1 MNSLN
6 LVAYL
11 VAPYDSF
18 HRRPL
23 IRALGRAISGHGRIL
38 CVEPWVRRLSGARS
52 LRQVEENVYVYQPH
66 VLPHESALHCLGSR
80 RAHWR
85 SNAKRLR
92 RAIAEVMGSDGMRVA
107 WAYKPEQLWLAGLA
121 DETHLVYECY
131 DEYRFDMAGRQR
143 PEICDLE
150 TKLLRAADL
159 VFITSEELRP
169 PRSALNDS
177 VNLLPAGVDFELF
190 SSPEA
195 DVPADLAALPSP
207 RIGHVGNLMAC
218 LDLDLLRGLVA
229 SRPQWSFVHIGPVA
243 QTVDIAGLRKL
254 SNFHLLGQK
263 PQQELPAYL
272 KGLDAGLMLFEPS
285 PFTRGVDPLKLYE
298 YLAAGIPVVSTRF
311 APLGPTEEV
320 IWVAEGPAEFTE
332 CLELALA
339 RPDPERQRVGI
350 ELARSRNW
358 PVAAQQ
364 AVDALA
370 ALRPSLKA
378 AA

>member
-23 IRALGRAISGHGRIL
+23 IRALGRAISGHGGIL

-52 LRQVEENVYVYQPH
+52 LRQAEENVYVYQPH
-66 VLPHESALHCLGSR
+66 VLPHESALHCLGVQT
-80 RAHWR
+80 AHWR

-169 PRSALNDS
+169 ARSALNDS
-177 VNLLPAGVDFELF
+177 VNLLPTGVDFELF

-195 DVPADLAALPSP
+195 DVPADLAALPRP

-243 QTVDIAGLRKL
+243 PTVDIAGLRKL
-254 SNFHLLGQK
+254 PNFHLLGRK
-263 PQQELPAYL
+263 PQAEVPAYL
-272 KGLDAGLMLFEPS
+272 RGLDAGLILFKPNR
-285 PFTRGVDPLKLYE
+285 FTSGVDPLKLYE
-298 YLAAGIPVVSTRF
+298 YLATGIPVVSTRF
-311 APLGPTEEV
+311 APLGPAKDIVWT
-320 IWVAEGPAEFTE
+320 AGGLPEFVE
-332 CLELALA
+332 RLELALA
-339 RPDPERQRVGI
+339 CDDPARRQAGI

-358 PVAAQQ
+358 PIVAQQ
-364 AVDALA
+364 AIEALA
-370 ALRPSLKA
+370 TLRAPLMA